1 MAGELTRLAEIPV
14 TQLKGVGP
22 KGAECLAKVDVET
35 VLDLLTYY
43 PRRYID
49 RTNQASI
56 DELALG
62 EEAMVLV
69 SVVNVSSRQTR
80 NRRRMVV
87 VDVTDGT
94 GKLRVTF
101 FNQAWRE
108 RQLKPGMHAVL
119 FGKLEV
125 FSGRRGMTNPIVDLV
140 GDKTGRIIPVYPQSE
155 KAGVM
160 SWDVAK
166 WMAEVLAS
174 RRHLRRPGSCGD
186 PAPVRA
192 HRPHE
197 RVPRHPRARDDGGG
211 VDGTEAP
218 GVRRVAAGAAQ
229 ARAAQEDSRGDDE
242 GHRARRDRSAWS
254 DASTNVC
261 PFP

>member
-1 MAGELTRLAEIPV
+1 MTGELTRLAEVPI

-22 KGAECLAKVDVET
+22 KGSESLAKIDVGT

-49 RTNQASI
+49 RTNQAAI
-56 DELALG
+56 DELAVG
-62 EEAMVLV
+62 EQAMVLV
-69 SVVNVSSRQTR
+69 SVVNVASRQTR
-80 NRRRMVV
+80 NRRRMVI

-108 RQLKPGMHAVL
+108 RQLQPGTHAVL

-166 WMAEVLAS
+166 WMAEVL
-174 RRHLRRPGSCGD
+174 RRAGTFDD
-186 PAPVRA
+186 PVPTEVLQRFELID
-192 HRPHE
+192 RTQ
-197 RVPRHPRARDDGGG
+197 RVPRHPHARDDGSS
-211 VDGTEAP
+211 VE
-218 GVRRVAAGAAQ
+218 
-229 ARAAQEDSRGDDE
+229 
-242 GHRARRDRSAWS
+242 
-254 DASTNVC
+254 C
-261 PFP
+261 P